1 MKNLDT
7 ESAKTIKEMKE
18 AFKRVGVSFSGIKPI
33 NNNK

>member
-18 AFKRVGVSFSGIKPI
+18 AFKRVGVSFSGI
-33 NNNK
+33 NKSNKTV